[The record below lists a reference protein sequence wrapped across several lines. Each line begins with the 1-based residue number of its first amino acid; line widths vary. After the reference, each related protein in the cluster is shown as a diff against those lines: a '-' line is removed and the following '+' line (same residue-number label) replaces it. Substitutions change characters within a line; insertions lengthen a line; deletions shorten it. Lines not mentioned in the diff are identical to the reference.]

1 MYFTWRKKL
10 IGHNFCRAQ
19 NPIGI
24 DGIDGIG
31 VTDGNGG
38 KYGNGDN
45 ASTNLSV
52 CRCSVSTRNQW
63 DLTNVGVS
71 VIIKQTN

>member
-10 IGHNFCRAQ
+10 IVHNFCRAQ

-24 DGIDGIG
+24 DGIG
-31 VTDGNGG
+31 VTDGNRG

-52 CRCSVSTRNQW
+52 CRCSSTAHSQS